1 MQKYVVERELKG
13 AGSLSREELRTIAL
27 KSNAVLAA
35 MEPRVQWVQSFVTPD
50 KIYCIYLGED
60 ADAIREHARCGGFPA
75 NVVTPVENMFDP
87 TTAN

>member
-1 MQKYVVERELKG
+1 MQKYVVERELEG
-13 AGSLSREELRTIAL
+13 AGSLSRDELHTIAV
-27 KSNAVLAA
+27 KSNAVIAD
-35 MEPRVQWVQSFVTPD
+35 MEPRVQWIQSFVTPD

-60 ADAIREHARCGGFPA
+60 AEAVREHARCGGFPA